1 MPASNQKST
10 TPNTVPNT
18 VPNTEH
24 NKGLA
29 AGIFCFVFWGFAPV
43 FFKLLQH
50 VPALSIIAHRII
62 WAAAFLLVFLAIRER
77 SKLLT
82 TLRVSA
88 KQLLILSISGSLVI
102 SNWLIFVWAVNDGQI
117 LATSLG
123 YFTNP
128 LVNIFLGLLFLGERL
143 NKTQTVALIIAAA
156 ATTYLGF
163 YLGEPPW
170 IALALAITFGLYGLV
185 RKTLDV
191 GPLVGLFWE
200 TTLLLLP
207 ALFYLWWLNP
217 AQIGFAYDLN
227 TTALLVLSGLVTILP
242 LIGFNYAAKR
252 LTLTLVGFLQY
263 IGPSISFLIAVYF
276 YGEDFT
282 QGHKVA
288 FAGIWTA
295 LVIVSW
301 QSIRKTLKQRAS
313 L

>member
-1 MPASNQKST
+1 MHVGFAYNACMTQT
-10 TPNTVPNT
+10 D
-18 VPNTEH
+18 H

-29 AGIFCFVFWGFAPV
+29 AGLFCFVFWGFAPIY
-43 FFKLLQH
+43 FKLLQH
-50 VPALSIIAHRII
+50 VPALNIIAHRII
-62 WAAAFLLVFLAIRER
+62 WAAAFLLIFLAIRER
-77 SKLLT
+77 QNLFKSLF
-82 TLRVSA
+82 VSP
-88 KQLLILSISGSLVI
+88 KQLLILFISGSLVI
-102 SNWLIFVWAVNDGQI
+102 CNWLIFVWAVNNGQI

-143 NKTQTVALIIAAA
+143 TKTQTMALIIAAS
-156 ATTYLGF
+156 TTVYLGIF
-163 YLGEPPW
+163 LGQPPW

-200 TTLLLLP
+200 TTLLLVP
-207 ALFYLWWLNP
+207 AIIFLAVFSP
-217 AQIGFAYDLN
+217 AIENHTDL
-227 TTALLVLSGLVTILP
+227 TTVLLVFSGLVTILP

-263 IGPSISFLIAVYF
+263 IAPTISFLIAVYY
-276 YGEDFT
+276 YGEIFT
-282 QGHKVA
+282 FGHKVA

-295 LVIVSW
+295 LVILSW
-301 QSIRKTLKQRAS
+301 QPIAKLLKLRAS

>member
-1 MPASNQKST
+1 MITSHQ
-10 TPNTVPNT
+10 
-18 VPNTEH
+18 
-24 NKGLA
+24 KGLA
-29 AGIFCFVFWGFAPV
+29 AGVFCFVFWGFAPMY
-43 FFKLLQH
+43 FKLLQH

-62 WAAAFLLVFLAIRER
+62 WAAGFLLLFLAIRER
-77 SKLLT
+77 KNLLK
-82 TLRVSA
+82 TLHLSA
-88 KQLLILSISGSLVI
+88 KQLAILFISGSLVI

-128 LVNIFLGLLFLGERL
+128 LVNIFLGLIFLGERL
-143 NKTQTVALIIAAA
+143 NKTQTVALIIAAT
-156 ATTYLGF
+156 ATAYLGF

-207 ALFYLWWLNP
+207 ALVYLLAFDP
-217 AQIGFAYDLN
+217 AHKAYDLN
-227 TTALLVLSGLVTILP
+227 TIGLLVLSGIVTILP

-263 IGPSISFLIAVYF
+263 IAPSISFLIAVYF
-276 YGEDFT
+276 YGELFT
-282 QGHKVA
+282 WGHKVA
-288 FAGIWTA
+288 FTGIWTA
-295 LVIVSW
+295 LFIISW
-301 QSIRKTLKQRAS
+301 QSISQTLKQRAS